1 MTVSDACVFAYPLGS
16 SSLRRMALEAKY
28 LGFSR
33 LVCSNADFKAA
44 IPKEFAGRTV
54 FSVYGVEIV
63 RGAVIK
69 AENFRDFQNQVK
81 KYESVPIVAVNAG
94 ENAFNRSVLSSG
106 RINILKGMDNAPKN
120 AFDDV
125 CAVNALEK
133 SVAVDIDL
141 TPIIG
146 KRGIARQKALAAYA
160 DILKFHRKY
169 GFMLTIS
176 SGARTYTRL
185 RGVREISNLCSLF
198 GMTDEETIAAL
209 NSVSALLNP
218 QNAVTVNPRD
228 FGVPSDS
235 GSPLD
240 KSAACEESGDCSECV
255 EYNEPDESD
264 ESGESGECDENNG
277 YTEDIS

>member
-1 MTVSDACVFAYPLGS
+1 MTISDACVFAYPLGS

-44 IPKEFAGRTV
+44 TPKEFAGMTV
-54 FSVYGVEIV
+54 FNVYGVEIV

-69 AENFRDFQNQVK
+69 AENFKDFQNQVK
-81 KYESVPIVAVNAG
+81 KYEAVPIVAVNAG
-94 ENAFNRSVLSSG
+94 DNAFNRSVLSSG

-141 TPIIG
+141 SPIIR

-176 SGARTYTRL
+176 SGARTYTQL

-198 GMTDEETIAAL
+198 GMTDEETASAL

-218 QNAVTVNPRD
+218 QDAVTVNPRN
-228 FGVPSDS
+228 FGAPSESESHCDE
-235 GSPLD
+235 
-240 KSAACEESGDCSECV
+240 SAACEESDDCC
-255 EYNEPDESD
+255 EYDEFNEYDED
-264 ESGESGECDENNG
+264 IGKE
-277 YTEDIS
+277 EDIS

>member
-1 MTVSDACVFAYPLGS
+1 MTVF
-16 SSLRRMALEAKY
+16 
-28 LGFSR
+28 
-33 LVCSNADFKAA
+33 N
-44 IPKEFAGRTV
+44 
-54 FSVYGVEIV
+54 VYGVEIV

-69 AENFRDFQNQVK
+69 AENFKDFQNQVK
-81 KYESVPIVAVNAG
+81 KYDSVPIVAVNAG
-94 ENAFNRSVLSSG
+94 DNAFNRSVLSSG

-141 TPIIG
+141 SPIIR

-176 SGARTYTRL
+176 SGARTYTQL

-198 GMTDEETIAAL
+198 GMTDEETASAL
-209 NSVSALLNP
+209 NSVSALVNP
-218 QNAVTVNPRD
+218 QDAVTVNPRN
-228 FGVPSDS
+228 FGAPSESESHCDE
-235 GSPLD
+235 
-240 KSAACEESGDCSECV
+240 SAACEESDDCC
-255 EYNEPDESD
+255 EYDEFNEYDED
-264 ESGESGECDENNG
+264 IGKE
-277 YTEDIS
+277 EDIS